1 MAREKE
7 FYRDVLAD
15 IVEVTGKRILGVY
28 DIKKYLK
35 IGYAKA
41 LSYLDGEKT
50 ITAHKFAQKL
60 I

>member
-35 IGYAKA
+35 VGYNRAA
-41 LSYLDGEKT
+41 EYLDGQKD

-60 I
+60 L